1 MTDEEFTPPVD
12 PSDLKSAWAAI
23 EQANKHLPDRDPNQ
37 GKNVQKVIHVDC
49 KQACSPGANIEAV
62 CYRCS
67 QLNLLHHMSKA
78 GTLVFLLQHMNLD
91 STWSEVLTEPNDA
104 VFKAFATVRM
114 NRLQRTIERKEFP
127 VDLGDLARLLSVP
140 TTPVEDHKQRQN
152 SILRFLWKQI
162 VNNCREVGKP
172 EPDPAQLAEW
182 EADDKGVAEMSEEF
196 VRVSRAWAEAHQS
209 GDSTALKCEAESKD
223 SMANRKLDVRERL
236 DLINK
241 WYVANRGELKS
252 PLWEKIV
259 RS

>member
-1 MTDEEFTPPVD
+1 MDYSFGENAQPGLLRGGNMTDEEFTPPVD

-62 CYRCS
+62 WYRCS
-67 QLNLLHHMSKA
+67 QLNLLHHMSKG

-196 VRVSRAWAEAHQS
+196 VRVSGHGPKR
-209 GDSTALKCEAESKD
+209 
-223 SMANRKLDVRERL
+223 
-236 DLINK
+236 INL
-241 WYVANRGELKS
+241 VI
-252 PLWEKIV
+252 PPH
-259 RS
+259 